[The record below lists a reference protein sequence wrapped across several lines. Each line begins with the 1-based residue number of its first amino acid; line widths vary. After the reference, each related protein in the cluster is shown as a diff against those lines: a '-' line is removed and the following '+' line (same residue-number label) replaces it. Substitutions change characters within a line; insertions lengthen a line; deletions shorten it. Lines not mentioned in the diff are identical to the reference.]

1 MDVERNRRSSHQHE
15 RPQVQDPFFGDPFSV
30 FFLVGSRNLDEILT
44 EPETEPDAGT
54 IRTQTILKR
63 KVAGTKEQRT

>member
-15 RPQVQDPFFGDPFSV
+15 RPQVQDPFFV
-30 FFLVGSRNLDEILT
+30 TRFFFVGSRNLDEILP
-44 EPETEPDAGT
+44 EPETEPDDGT

-63 KVAGTKEQRT
+63 KVAGTNEQRT